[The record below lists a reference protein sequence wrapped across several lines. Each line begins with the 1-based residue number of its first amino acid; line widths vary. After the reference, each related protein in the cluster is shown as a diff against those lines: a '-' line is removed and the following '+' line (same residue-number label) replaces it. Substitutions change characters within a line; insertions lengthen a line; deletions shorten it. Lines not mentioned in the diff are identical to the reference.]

1 MKLNGL
7 NVVLRLA
14 SGESVCSFI
23 IYTVT
28 SLALDCFSFHTRS
41 IFITFMLFDLTTLSD
56 KSITFTSIKYMLLFL
71 FSNIEIIV

>member
-14 SGESVCSFI
+14 SGESVYSFI